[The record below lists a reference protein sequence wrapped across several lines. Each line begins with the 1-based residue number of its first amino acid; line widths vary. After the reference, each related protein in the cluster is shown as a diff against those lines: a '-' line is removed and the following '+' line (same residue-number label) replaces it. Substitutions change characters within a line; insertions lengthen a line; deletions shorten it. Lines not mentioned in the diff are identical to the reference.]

1 MVTTKLEA
9 LAENTA
15 THEALLKAER
25 INEVVDKLEERYN
38 RPQVIVQD
46 LMASFLLPEVDR
58 QLAREDV
65 AIDQAKISLA
75 VRDALA
81 ETVDAVRGAEGG
93 V

>member
-1 MVTTKLEA
+1 M
-9 LAENTA
+9 
-15 THEALLKAER
+15 
-25 INEVVDKLEERYN
+25 DKLEERYN

-58 QLAREDV
+58 QLAREEV

-81 ETVDAVRGAEGG
+81 ETVDAVRAESGL
-93 V
+93 